1 MAKEVV
7 RVAKILVNSVD
18 LSDHCSSVTL
28 EDSAD
33 EVETTAFGAGYRS
46 KVQGLKDASITATF
60 QTDHAT
66 GSVADTMQ
74 PLYDSGGTFAVKVWP
89 VGSGTIVYTLSPA
102 QLFNK
107 PLWGGAIG
115 DLATVDVTFSNAGT
129 AGITRGTA

>member
-60 QTDHAT
+60 QNDHAT

-74 PLYDSGGTFAVKVWP
+74 PLYDSGGTFPVKVWP
-89 VGSGTIVYTLSPA
+89 VGSGTVVYTLSPA
-102 QLFNK
+102 QIFNK